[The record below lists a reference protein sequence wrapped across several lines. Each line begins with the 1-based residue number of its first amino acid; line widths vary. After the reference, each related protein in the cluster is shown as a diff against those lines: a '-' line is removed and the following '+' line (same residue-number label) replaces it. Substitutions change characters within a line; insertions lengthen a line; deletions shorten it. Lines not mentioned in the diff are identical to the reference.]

1 MKRRRNR
8 GGGGAAIGGAYHSQ
22 HRRRHSII
30 LVAIWLWVANNF
42 LILPSRAED
51 DGLDDLPPK
60 GDPECLSLAER
71 WDSFINGDG
80 NDFWLT
86 SCEGEEGDDSDDGA
100 SELPAHGFTLEIYSS
115 LPAFGPDYGT

>member
-1 MKRRRNR
+1 MKRRRNC
-8 GGGGAAIGGAYHSQ
+8 GGGAAAIGGAYHAQ
-22 HRRRHSII
+22 QRRSIT
-30 LVAIWLWVANNF
+30 LLAIWLVLANF

-86 SCEGEEGDDSDDGA
+86 SCEGEDDDEDDGA
-100 SELPAHGFTLEIYSS
+100 TEVPAHGFTLELFSS